1 MPIWVDADA
10 CPVPIREI
18 LCRAATRWQVD
29 TTFIAN
35 HAINLPPSP
44 YIKRRQVPQGFDV
57 ADNDI
62 IDQMETGDLV
72 ITQDIPLA
80 AEAIEKARTCSTRAA
95 RLSPKRISAS
105 AWLCATSWKKCAM
118 LARSPVARRPSA
130 RPTARNSPTSLTAGC
145 NRTPVGDND
154 SILNS
159 RQIRYACR
167 FLAQAERTMTQSS
180 PHTTSSFAALGRL
193 LKYARGYRRQ
203 IITATTC
210 SIINK
215 LFDIAPEILIG
226 IAIDVV
232 VNKEESFVA
241 GLGFETAQEQITILA
256 VLTFFIWAGESI
268 FEYLFQILWR
278 NLAQRLQSDLRQD
291 AYEHAQKLDMSFFE
305 ARSSGQLVATMN
317 DDVNQLERF
326 LDGGANAMIQ
336 VVVTVVAVGAVFFV
350 LSPLIALLAFTP
362 IPLIIWGAFYFQ
374 RKAGPLYADVREKVG
389 DLSSRLANNL
399 GGIATI
405 KSFTAENREAERL
418 KASSEAYVDANRRAI
433 RISSAFIPVIRM
445 AILAGFLA
453 TFTVGGMM
461 ALEGSLNVGAYG
473 VLVFLTQ
480 RLLWPLTGLAEVID
494 LLDRAMA
501 STRRILDLLAEP
513 VHVRD
518 ESGKTL
524 EQPVKG
530 EVTFEGVSF
539 HYPSSG
545 AGIDDISVAVPAG
558 NTLALVG
565 ATGSGKSTLIKLLLR
580 FYDPTGGQIRID
592 GQPIQSVS
600 LKSLR
605 EAIGLVSQDVYLFE
619 GSIRDN
625 LAYGSPGA
633 SDEQIIEAARTA
645 EAWSFI
651 EALPEGLATAVG
663 ERGVRLS
670 GGQRQR
676 LSLARA
682 LLKDPPILV
691 LDEATS
697 AVDNETE
704 AAIQR
709 SLKRIG
715 HNRTV
720 IMIAHRLSTIVDAD
734 TIAVVAGGRIL
745 ESGRHEELLE
755 NNGPYSAQW
764 RVQTGQA

>member
-1 MPIWVDADA
+1 M
-10 CPVPIREI
+10 
-18 LCRAATRWQVD
+18 T
-29 TTFIAN
+29 
-35 HAINLPPSP
+35 
-44 YIKRRQVPQGFDV
+44 
-57 ADNDI
+57 
-62 IDQMETGDLV
+62 
-72 ITQDIPLA
+72 
-80 AEAIEKARTCSTRAA
+80 TRA
-95 RLSPKRISAS
+95 
-105 AWLCATSWKKCAM
+105 
-118 LARSPVARRPSA
+118 
-130 RPTARNSPTSLTAGC
+130 
-145 NRTPVGDND
+145 
-154 SILNS
+154 
-159 RQIRYACR
+159 Q
-167 FLAQAERTMTQSS
+167 
-180 PHTTSSFAALGRL
+180 HTSSFAALGRL
-193 LKYARGYRRQ
+193 LRYARGYRRQ
-203 IITATTC
+203 IIAATTC

-226 IAIDVV
+226 VAIDVV
-232 VNKEESFVA
+232 VNQEESFVA

-256 VLTFFIWAGESI
+256 VLTFFIWAGESL

-291 AYEHAQKLDMSFFE
+291 AYEHAQRLDMSFFE
-305 ARSSGQLVATMN
+305 ANSSGQLVATMN

-336 VVVTVVAVGAVFFV
+336 VAVTVVAVGAVFFV

-405 KSFTAENREAERL
+405 KSFTAEQREAKRL
-418 KASSEAYVDANRRAI
+418 KDASEAYVDANRRAI

-494 LLDRAMA
+494 LFERAMA

-513 VHVRD
+513 VNVRD
-518 ESGKTL
+518 DAGKSL
-524 EQPVKG
+524 EQPVRGK
-530 EVTFEGVSF
+530 VSF
-539 HYPSSG
+539 NQVSFRYAGSG
-545 AGIDDISVAVPAG
+545 AGIQDITLNVPAG

-580 FYDPTGGQIRID
+580 FYDPSHGDIRID
-592 GQPIQSVS
+592 GQPIRGVS

-605 EAIGLVSQDVYLFE
+605 DAIGLVSQDVYLFE

-625 LAYGSPGA
+625 LAYGKPDA
-633 SDEQIIEAARTA
+633 SEEEIIDAARTA

-651 EALPEGLATAVG
+651 EALPEGLDTPVG
-663 ERGVRLS
+663 ERGIRLS

-682 LLKDPPILV
+682 LLKNPPILV

-709 SLKRIG
+709 SLRRIG

-734 TIAVVAGGRIL
+734 TIAVVENGRIV
-745 ESGRHEELLE
+745 EEGDHNSLIH
-755 NNGPYSAQW
+755 NNGAYAAQW

>member
-1 MPIWVDADA
+1 M
-10 CPVPIREI
+10 
-18 LCRAATRWQVD
+18 
-29 TTFIAN
+29 
-35 HAINLPPSP
+35 
-44 YIKRRQVPQGFDV
+44 
-57 ADNDI
+57 
-62 IDQMETGDLV
+62 
-72 ITQDIPLA
+72 
-80 AEAIEKARTCSTRAA
+80 
-95 RLSPKRISAS
+95 
-105 AWLCATSWKKCAM
+105 
-118 LARSPVARRPSA
+118 
-130 RPTARNSPTSLTAGC
+130 
-145 NRTPVGDND
+145 
-154 SILNS
+154 
-159 RQIRYACR
+159 
-167 FLAQAERTMTQSS
+167 SS
-180 PHTTSSFAALGRL
+180 HSHKTTSSFAALARL
-193 LKYARGYRRQ
+193 LRYARGYRRQ
-203 IITATTC
+203 IIAATTC

-226 IAIDVV
+226 VAIDVV
-232 VNKEESFVA
+232 VNQEESFVA

-256 VLTFFIWAGESI
+256 VLTFFIWAGESL

-291 AYEHAQKLDMSFFE
+291 AYEHAQRLDMSFFE

-336 VVVTVVAVGAVFFV
+336 VLVTVVAVGAVFFV

-405 KSFTAENREAERL
+405 KSFTAEQREAKRL
-418 KASSEAYVDANRRAI
+418 KESSEAYVEANRRAI

-494 LLDRAMA
+494 LFERAMA

-518 ESGKTL
+518 EGGKAL
-524 EQPVKG
+524 EEPVKG
-530 EVTFEGVSF
+530 DVELDKVSF

-545 AGIDDISVAVPAG
+545 AGIRDISLTVPAG

-580 FYDPTGGQIRID
+580 FYDPSNGEIRID
-592 GQPIQSVS
+592 GQPIRDLS
-600 LKSLR
+600 LNSLR
-605 EAIGLVSQDVYLFE
+605 GSIGLVSQDVYLFE
-619 GSIRDN
+619 GTIREN
-625 LAYGSPGA
+625 LAYGNPA
-633 SDEQIIEAARTA
+633 ATDADIIDAAKTA

-651 EALPEGLATAVG
+651 EALPEGLDTPVG

-734 TIAVVAGGRIL
+734 SIAVIEGGKVL
-745 ESGRHEELLE
+745 EQGTHRELLE
-755 NNGPYSAQW
+755 QDGAYANQW
-764 RVQTGQA
+764 RVQTGQIQAAV

>member
-1 MPIWVDADA
+1 MS
-10 CPVPIREI
+10 E
-18 LCRAATRWQVD
+18 
-29 TTFIAN
+29 
-35 HAINLPPSP
+35 PSH
-44 YIKRRQVPQGFDV
+44 K
-57 ADNDI
+57 
-62 IDQMETGDLV
+62 
-72 ITQDIPLA
+72 
-80 AEAIEKARTCSTRAA
+80 
-95 RLSPKRISAS
+95 
-105 AWLCATSWKKCAM
+105 
-118 LARSPVARRPSA
+118 
-130 RPTARNSPTSLTAGC
+130 
-145 NRTPVGDND
+145 
-154 SILNS
+154 
-159 RQIRYACR
+159 
-167 FLAQAERTMTQSS
+167 
-180 PHTTSSFAALGRL
+180 TTSSFAALGRL
-193 LKYARGYRRQ
+193 LRYARGYRRQ
-203 IITATTC
+203 IIAATTC
-210 SIINK
+210 SVINK

-226 IAIDVV
+226 VAIDVV
-232 VNKEESFVA
+232 VNQEESFVA

-256 VLTFFIWAGESI
+256 ILTFFIWAGESI
-268 FEYLFQILWR
+268 FEYLFQVLWR

-336 VVVTVVAVGAVFFV
+336 VLVTVVAVGAVFFV

-362 IPLIIWGAFYFQ
+362 IPLIVWGAFYFQ

-405 KSFTAENREAERL
+405 KSFTSEQREAERL
-418 KASSEAYVDANRRAI
+418 KASSEAYVEANRKAI

-494 LLDRAMA
+494 LFERAMA

-518 ESGKTL
+518 TSDTSL
-524 EQPVKG
+524 AQPVRG
-530 EVTFEGVSF
+530 EVTFRNVSF

-545 AGIDDISVAVPAG
+545 AGIEDISVEVPAG

-580 FYDPTGGQIRID
+580 FYDPTGGAIRID

-605 EAIGLVSQDVYLFE
+605 QAIGLVSQDVYLFE

-625 LAYGSPGA
+625 LAYGFPGA
-633 SDEQIIEAARTA
+633 NDEQIIEAAKTA

-651 EALPEGLATAVG
+651 EALPEGLSTAVG

-734 TIAVVAGGRIL
+734 TIAVVDAGRIV
-745 ESGRHEELLE
+745 ESGRHEDLLQAE
-755 NNGPYSAQW
+755 GAYAAQW
-764 RVQTGQA
+764 RVQTGQV

>member
-1 MPIWVDADA
+1 M
-10 CPVPIREI
+10 
-18 LCRAATRWQVD
+18 T
-29 TTFIAN
+29 
-35 HAINLPPSP
+35 
-44 YIKRRQVPQGFDV
+44 
-57 ADNDI
+57 
-62 IDQMETGDLV
+62 
-72 ITQDIPLA
+72 
-80 AEAIEKARTCSTRAA
+80 TRA
-95 RLSPKRISAS
+95 
-105 AWLCATSWKKCAM
+105 
-118 LARSPVARRPSA
+118 
-130 RPTARNSPTSLTAGC
+130 
-145 NRTPVGDND
+145 
-154 SILNS
+154 
-159 RQIRYACR
+159 Q
-167 FLAQAERTMTQSS
+167 
-180 PHTTSSFAALGRL
+180 HTSSFAALGRL
-193 LKYARGYRRQ
+193 LRYARGYRRQ
-203 IITATTC
+203 IIAATTC

-226 IAIDVV
+226 VAIDVV
-232 VNKEESFVA
+232 VNQEESFVA

-256 VLTFFIWAGESI
+256 VLTFFIWAGESL

-291 AYEHAQKLDMSFFE
+291 AYEHAQRLDMSFFE
-305 ARSSGQLVATMN
+305 ANSSGQLVATMN

-336 VVVTVVAVGAVFFV
+336 VAVTVVAVGAVFFV

-374 RKAGPLYADVREKVG
+374 RKASPLYADVREKVG

-405 KSFTAENREAERL
+405 KSFTAEQREAKRL
-418 KASSEAYVDANRRAI
+418 KDASEAYVDANRRAI

-494 LLDRAMA
+494 LFERAMA

-513 VHVRD
+513 VNVRD
-518 ESGKTL
+518 DAGKSL
-524 EQPVKG
+524 EQPVRGK
-530 EVTFEGVSF
+530 VSF
-539 HYPSSG
+539 NQVSFRYAGSG
-545 AGIDDISVAVPAG
+545 AGIQDITLSVPAG

-580 FYDPTGGQIRID
+580 FYDPSHGDIRID
-592 GQPIQSVS
+592 GQPIRGVS

-605 EAIGLVSQDVYLFE
+605 DAIGLVSQDVYLFE

-625 LAYGSPGA
+625 LAYGKPDA
-633 SDEQIIEAARTA
+633 SEEEIIDAARTA

-651 EALPEGLATAVG
+651 EALPEGLDTPVG
-663 ERGVRLS
+663 ERGIRLS

-682 LLKDPPILV
+682 LLKNPPILV

-734 TIAVVAGGRIL
+734 TIAVVENGRIV
-745 ESGRHEELLE
+745 EEGDHDSLTR
-755 NNGPYSAQW
+755 NNGAYAAQW

>member
-1 MPIWVDADA
+1 M
-10 CPVPIREI
+10 
-18 LCRAATRWQVD
+18 
-29 TTFIAN
+29 
-35 HAINLPPSP
+35 
-44 YIKRRQVPQGFDV
+44 
-57 ADNDI
+57 
-62 IDQMETGDLV
+62 
-72 ITQDIPLA
+72 
-80 AEAIEKARTCSTRAA
+80 
-95 RLSPKRISAS
+95 
-105 AWLCATSWKKCAM
+105 ATS
-118 LARSPVARRPSA
+118 S
-130 RPTARNSPTSLTAGC
+130 
-145 NRTPVGDND
+145 
-154 SILNS
+154 
-159 RQIRYACR
+159 Q
-167 FLAQAERTMTQSS
+167 
-180 PHTTSSFAALGRL
+180 HTSSFAALGRL
-193 LKYARGYRRQ
+193 LRYARGYRRR
-203 IITATTC
+203 IIAATTC
-210 SIINK
+210 SVINK

-226 IAIDVV
+226 VAIDVV
-232 VNKEESFVA
+232 VNQEQSFVA
-241 GLGFETAQEQITILA
+241 RLGFETAQQQITILA
-256 VLTFFIWAGESI
+256 VLTFFIWAGESL
-268 FEYLFQILWR
+268 FEYLYQILWR

-291 AYEHAQKLDMSFFE
+291 AYEHAQRLDMSFFE

-374 RKAGPLYADVREKVG
+374 CKAGPLYADVREKVG

-405 KSFTAENREAERL
+405 KSFTAELREARRL
-418 KASSEAYVDANRRAI
+418 KQASEAYVEANRQAI

-461 ALEGSLNVGAYG
+461 ALNGDLNVGAYG

-480 RLLWPLTGLAEVID
+480 RLLWPLTGLAEIID
-494 LLDRAMA
+494 LFERAMA

-513 VHVRD
+513 VNVRD
-518 ESGKTL
+518 QAGKDL
-524 EQPVKG
+524 EQPVQG
-530 EVTFEGVSF
+530 RVEFDHVGF
-539 HYPSSG
+539 HYASSG
-545 AGIDDISVAVPAG
+545 AGVNGISLEVPAG

-580 FYDPTGGQIRID
+580 FYDPTHGEIRLD
-592 GQPIQSVS
+592 GQAIRNVS

-605 EAIGLVSQDVYLFE
+605 DAIGLVSQDVYLFE

-625 LAYGSPGA
+625 LAYGKPEA
-633 SDEQIIEAARTA
+633 TDEEIIEAARTA

-651 EALPEGLATAVG
+651 SQLPQGLDTPVG

-682 LLKDPPILV
+682 LLKDPPVLV

-709 SLKRIG
+709 SLRRIG

-734 TIAVVAGGRIL
+734 NIAVIDGGQVV
-745 ESGRHEELLE
+745 EQGDHKTLLAL
-755 NNGPYSAQW
+755 NGAYAAQW
-764 RVQTGQA
+764 RVQTGQVNNADI

>member
-1 MPIWVDADA
+1 M
-10 CPVPIREI
+10 
-18 LCRAATRWQVD
+18 
-29 TTFIAN
+29 
-35 HAINLPPSP
+35 
-44 YIKRRQVPQGFDV
+44 
-57 ADNDI
+57 
-62 IDQMETGDLV
+62 
-72 ITQDIPLA
+72 
-80 AEAIEKARTCSTRAA
+80 
-95 RLSPKRISAS
+95 
-105 AWLCATSWKKCAM
+105 
-118 LARSPVARRPSA
+118 
-130 RPTARNSPTSLTAGC
+130 
-145 NRTPVGDND
+145 
-154 SILNS
+154 
-159 RQIRYACR
+159 
-167 FLAQAERTMTQSS
+167 SS
-180 PHTTSSFAALGRL
+180 HSHQTTSSFAALARL
-193 LKYARGYRRQ
+193 LRYARGYRRQ
-203 IITATTC
+203 IIAATTC

-226 IAIDVV
+226 VAIDVV
-232 VNKEESFVA
+232 VNQEESFVA

-256 VLTFFIWAGESI
+256 VLTFFIWAGESL

-291 AYEHAQKLDMSFFE
+291 AYEHAQRLDMSFFE

-336 VVVTVVAVGAVFFV
+336 VLVTVVAVGAVFFV

-405 KSFTAENREAERL
+405 KSFTAEQREAKRL
-418 KASSEAYVDANRRAI
+418 KESSEAYVEANRRAI

-461 ALEGSLNVGAYG
+461 ALEGNLNVGAYG

-494 LLDRAMA
+494 LFERAMA

-518 ESGKTL
+518 EGGKAL
-524 EQPVKG
+524 AEPVKG
-530 EVTFEGVSF
+530 DVELDKVSF

-545 AGIDDISVAVPAG
+545 TGIRDISLTVPAG

-580 FYDPTGGQIRID
+580 FYDPSNGQIRID
-592 GQPIQSVS
+592 GQPIRDLS
-600 LKSLR
+600 LQSLR
-605 EAIGLVSQDVYLFE
+605 GAIGLVSQDVYLFE
-619 GSIRDN
+619 GTIREN
-625 LAYGSPGA
+625 LAYGNPAA
-633 SDEQIIEAARTA
+633 SDTEIIDAAKTA

-651 EALPEGLATAVG
+651 EALPEGMNTPVG

-682 LLKDPPILV
+682 LLKNPPILV

-734 TIAVVAGGRIL
+734 SIAVIEGGKVL
-745 ESGRHEELLE
+745 EQGTHRELLDQDGAYA
-755 NNGPYSAQW
+755 NQW
-764 RVQTGQA
+764 RVQTGQIQAAI

>member
-1 MPIWVDADA
+1 M
-10 CPVPIREI
+10 
-18 LCRAATRWQVD
+18 
-29 TTFIAN
+29 
-35 HAINLPPSP
+35 
-44 YIKRRQVPQGFDV
+44 
-57 ADNDI
+57 
-62 IDQMETGDLV
+62 
-72 ITQDIPLA
+72 
-80 AEAIEKARTCSTRAA
+80 
-95 RLSPKRISAS
+95 
-105 AWLCATSWKKCAM
+105 
-118 LARSPVARRPSA
+118 
-130 RPTARNSPTSLTAGC
+130 
-145 NRTPVGDND
+145 
-154 SILNS
+154 
-159 RQIRYACR
+159 
-167 FLAQAERTMTQSS
+167 SS
-180 PHTTSSFAALGRL
+180 HSHKTTSSFAALARL
-193 LKYARGYRRQ
+193 LRYARGYRRQ

-226 IAIDVV
+226 VAIDVV
-232 VNKEESFVA
+232 VNQEESFVA

-256 VLTFFIWAGESI
+256 VLTFFIWAGESL

-291 AYEHAQKLDMSFFE
+291 AYEHAQRLDMSFFE

-405 KSFTAENREAERL
+405 KSFTAEQREAKRL
-418 KASSEAYVDANRRAI
+418 KESSEAYVEANRRAI

-494 LLDRAMA
+494 LFERAMA

-518 ESGKTL
+518 EGGKAL
-524 EQPVKG
+524 QEPVKG
-530 EVTFEGVSF
+530 NVELEKVSF

-545 AGIDDISVAVPAG
+545 AGIRDISLTVPAG

-580 FYDPTGGQIRID
+580 FYDPSHGEIRID
-592 GQPIQSVS
+592 GQPIRDLS

-605 EAIGLVSQDVYLFE
+605 GAIGLVSQDVYLFE
-619 GSIRDN
+619 GTIREN
-625 LAYGSPGA
+625 LAYGNPAA
-633 SDEQIIEAARTA
+633 SDAEITDAAKTA

-651 EALPEGLATAVG
+651 EALPEGLDTPVG

-682 LLKDPPILV
+682 LLKNPPILV

-734 TIAVVAGGRIL
+734 SIAVIEGGKVL
-745 ESGRHEELLE
+745 EQGTHRELLDQDGAYA
-755 NNGPYSAQW
+755 NQW
-764 RVQTGQA
+764 RVQTGQIQAAV

>member
-1 MPIWVDADA
+1 M
-10 CPVPIREI
+10 
-18 LCRAATRWQVD
+18 
-29 TTFIAN
+29 
-35 HAINLPPSP
+35 S
-44 YIKRRQVPQGFDV
+44 
-57 ADNDI
+57 
-62 IDQMETGDLV
+62 
-72 ITQDIPLA
+72 
-80 AEAIEKARTCSTRAA
+80 ST
-95 RLSPKRISAS
+95 SH
-105 AWLCATSWKKCAM
+105 
-118 LARSPVARRPSA
+118 
-130 RPTARNSPTSLTAGC
+130 N
-145 NRTPVGDND
+145 
-154 SILNS
+154 
-159 RQIRYACR
+159 
-167 FLAQAERTMTQSS
+167 
-180 PHTTSSFAALGRL
+180 TTSSFAALARL
-193 LKYARGYRRQ
+193 LRYARGYRRQ
-203 IITATTC
+203 IIAAATC
-210 SIINK
+210 SVINK

-226 IAIDVV
+226 VAIDVV
-232 VNKEESFVA
+232 VNKEASFVA

-256 VLTFFIWAGESI
+256 ILTFFIWAGESL

-291 AYEHAQKLDMSFFE
+291 AYEHAQRLDMSFFE

-336 VVVTVVAVGAVFFV
+336 VVVTVIAVGAVFFV

-405 KSFTAENREAERL
+405 KSFTAETREARRL
-418 KASSEAYVDANRRAI
+418 KESSEAYVEANRRAI
-433 RISSAFIPVIRM
+433 RISSAFIPIIRM

-461 ALEGSLNVGAYG
+461 ALSGDLNVGAYG

-494 LLDRAMA
+494 LFERAMA
-501 STRRILDLLAEP
+501 STRRILDLLSEP

-518 ESGKTL
+518 AAGKAL
-524 EQPVKG
+524 SEPVQG
-530 EVTFEGVSF
+530 EVTLNKVSF

-545 AGIDDISVAVPAG
+545 AGICDIDLHVPAG

-580 FYDPTGGQIRID
+580 FYDPSHGDIRID
-592 GQPIQSVS
+592 GQPIQGIS

-605 EAIGLVSQDVYLFE
+605 NAIGLVSQDVYLFE

-625 LAYGSPGA
+625 LTYGKPDA
-633 SDEQIIEAARTA
+633 SDSEIIDAAKTA

-651 EALPEGLATAVG
+651 EALPDGLDTPVG
-663 ERGVRLS
+663 ERGIRLS

-682 LLKDPPILV
+682 LLKNPPILV

-734 TIAVVAGGRIL
+734 TIAVVDAGTVV
-745 ESGRHEELLE
+745 ESGTHQQLL
-755 NNGPYSAQW
+755 GHDGAYAAQW
-764 RVQTGQA
+764 RVQTGQV

>member
-1 MPIWVDADA
+1 M
-10 CPVPIREI
+10 
-18 LCRAATRWQVD
+18 
-29 TTFIAN
+29 
-35 HAINLPPSP
+35 
-44 YIKRRQVPQGFDV
+44 
-57 ADNDI
+57 
-62 IDQMETGDLV
+62 
-72 ITQDIPLA
+72 
-80 AEAIEKARTCSTRAA
+80 
-95 RLSPKRISAS
+95 
-105 AWLCATSWKKCAM
+105 ATS
-118 LARSPVARRPSA
+118 S
-130 RPTARNSPTSLTAGC
+130 
-145 NRTPVGDND
+145 
-154 SILNS
+154 
-159 RQIRYACR
+159 Q
-167 FLAQAERTMTQSS
+167 
-180 PHTTSSFAALGRL
+180 HTSSFAALGRL
-193 LKYARGYRRQ
+193 LRYARGYRRR
-203 IITATTC
+203 IIAATTC
-210 SIINK
+210 SVINK

-226 IAIDVV
+226 VAIDVV
-232 VNKEESFVA
+232 VNQEQSFVA
-241 GLGFETAQEQITILA
+241 RLGFETAQQQITILA
-256 VLTFFIWAGESI
+256 VLTFFIWAGESL
-268 FEYLFQILWR
+268 FEYLYQILWR

-291 AYEHAQKLDMSFFE
+291 AYEHAQRLDMSFFE

-336 VVVTVVAVGAVFFV
+336 VAVTVVAVGAVFFV

-405 KSFTAENREAERL
+405 KSFTAELREARRL
-418 KASSEAYVDANRRAI
+418 KQASEAYVEANRQAI

-461 ALEGSLNVGAYG
+461 ALNGDLNVGAYG

-494 LLDRAMA
+494 LFERAMA

-513 VHVRD
+513 VNVRD
-518 ESGKTL
+518 QAGKDL
-524 EQPVKG
+524 EQPVQG
-530 EVTFEGVSF
+530 RVAFDQVGF
-539 HYPSSG
+539 HYASSG
-545 AGIDDISVAVPAG
+545 AGVNGISLEVPAG

-580 FYDPTGGQIRID
+580 FYDPTHGEIRLD
-592 GQPIQSVS
+592 GQAIQDVS

-605 EAIGLVSQDVYLFE
+605 DAIGLVSQDVYLFE

-625 LAYGSPGA
+625 LAYGKPEA
-633 SDEQIIEAARTA
+633 TDEEIIEAARTA

-651 EALPEGLATAVG
+651 SQLPQGLDTPVG

-682 LLKDPPILV
+682 LLKDPPVLV

-709 SLKRIG
+709 SLRRIG

-734 TIAVVAGGRIL
+734 NIAVIDGGQVV
-745 ESGRHEELLE
+745 EQGDHKTLLALD
-755 NNGPYSAQW
+755 GAYAAQW
-764 RVQTGQA
+764 RVQTGQVNNADT

>member
-1 MPIWVDADA
+1 M
-10 CPVPIREI
+10 
-18 LCRAATRWQVD
+18 T
-29 TTFIAN
+29 
-35 HAINLPPSP
+35 
-44 YIKRRQVPQGFDV
+44 V
-57 ADNDI
+57 A
-62 IDQMETGDLV
+62 
-72 ITQDIPLA
+72 
-80 AEAIEKARTCSTRAA
+80 
-95 RLSPKRISAS
+95 
-105 AWLCATSWKKCAM
+105 
-118 LARSPVARRPSA
+118 
-130 RPTARNSPTSLTAGC
+130 
-145 NRTPVGDND
+145 
-154 SILNS
+154 
-159 RQIRYACR
+159 
-167 FLAQAERTMTQSS
+167 QSHS
-180 PHTTSSFAALGRL
+180 NTSFAALSRL
-193 LKYARGYRRQ
+193 IRYARGYRRV
-203 IITATTC
+203 IIQATVC
-210 SIINK
+210 SVINK

-226 IAIDVV
+226 VAIDVV
-232 VNKEESFVA
+232 VNQQDSFVA
-241 GLGFETAQEQITILA
+241 SLGIESAHDQIMVLG
-256 VLTFFIWAGESI
+256 VLTFFIWAGESL
-268 FEYLFQILWR
+268 FEYLYQILWR

-291 AYEHAQKLDMSFFE
+291 AYEHAQRLDMDFFE
-305 ARSSGQLVATMN
+305 SRSSGQLVATMN

-336 VVVTVVAVGAVFFV
+336 VLVTVVAVGAVFFV

-389 DLSSRLANNL
+389 DLASRLANNL

-405 KSFTAENREAERL
+405 KSFTAEDREARRL
-418 KASSEAYVDANRRAI
+418 RASSEAYVDANRRAI
-433 RISSAFIPVIRM
+433 RVSSAFIPVIRM

-453 TFTVGGMM
+453 TFLVGGVM
-461 ALEGSLNVGAYG
+461 ALNGSLNVGAYG

-494 LLDRAMA
+494 LFERAMA
-501 STRRILDLLAEP
+501 STRRILDLLEEP
-513 VHVRD
+513 IRMPDTADRPLV
-518 ESGKTL
+518 
-524 EQPVKG
+524 QPVAGK
-530 EVTFEGVSF
+530 VSF
-539 HYPSSG
+539 DHVSFRYPSSG
-545 AGIDDISVAVPAG
+545 AGLDGVDLRVEAG

-580 FYDPTGGQIRID
+580 FYDPSEGDIRVDDQSIR
-592 GQPIQSVS
+592 SVS
-600 LKSLR
+600 LRSLR
-605 EAIGLVSQDVYLFE
+605 EAIGLVSQDVFLFE

-633 SDEQIIEAARTA
+633 SDEQIIDAARTA
-645 EAWSFI
+645 EAWEFI
-651 EALPEGLATAVG
+651 AALPEGLSSPVG
-663 ERGVRLS
+663 ERGIRLS

-734 TIAVVAGGRIL
+734 TIAVIDNGTVI
-745 ESGRHEELLE
+745 ESGTHASLLAR
-755 NNGPYSAQW
+755 NGAYAAQW
-764 RVQTGQA
+764 QVQTGQADAGRA

>member
-1 MPIWVDADA
+1 MS
-10 CPVPIREI
+10 
-18 LCRAATRWQVD
+18 QH
-29 TTFIAN
+29 F
-35 HAINLPPSP
+35 S
-44 YIKRRQVPQGFDV
+44 K
-57 ADNDI
+57 
-62 IDQMETGDLV
+62 
-72 ITQDIPLA
+72 
-80 AEAIEKARTCSTRAA
+80 
-95 RLSPKRISAS
+95 
-105 AWLCATSWKKCAM
+105 
-118 LARSPVARRPSA
+118 
-130 RPTARNSPTSLTAGC
+130 
-145 NRTPVGDND
+145 
-154 SILNS
+154 
-159 RQIRYACR
+159 
-167 FLAQAERTMTQSS
+167 
-180 PHTTSSFAALGRL
+180 TTSSFAALGRL
-193 LKYARGYRRQ
+193 LRYARGYRRQ
-203 IITATTC
+203 IVAATTC

-232 VNKEESFVA
+232 VNQEESFVA
-241 GLGFETAQEQITILA
+241 SLGIESARDQIL
-256 VLTFFIWAGESI
+256 VLGGLTFFIWAGESL
-268 FEYLFQILWR
+268 FEYLYQILWR

-336 VVVTVVAVGAVFFV
+336 VLVTVVAVGAVFFV

-405 KSFTAENREAERL
+405 KSFTAEQREAERL
-418 KASSEAYVDANRRAI
+418 KVSSEAYVEANRKAI

-453 TFTVGGMM
+453 TFTVGGTM

-480 RLLWPLTGLAEVID
+480 RLLWPLTGLATVID
-494 LLDRAMA
+494 LFERAMA
-501 STRRILDLLAEP
+501 STRRILNLLAEP

-518 ESGKTL
+518 ETGETL
-524 EQPVKG
+524 STPVAG
-530 EVTFEGVSF
+530 EVTFDGISF
-539 HYPSSG
+539 RYPSSG
-545 AGIDDISVAVPAG
+545 AGIENTSLQVSAG

-580 FYDPTGGQIRID
+580 FYDPTAGEIRID
-592 GQPIQSVS
+592 GQPIPSVS

-605 EAIGLVSQDVYLFE
+605 GAIGLVSQDVYLFD

-625 LAYGSPGA
+625 LAYGLPGA
-633 SDEQIIEAARTA
+633 TDEQIIEAARTA
-645 EAWSFI
+645 EAWGFI
-651 EALPEGLATAVG
+651 EALPQGLDSPVG

-734 TIAVVAGGRIL
+734 TIAVIEAGQVV
-745 ESGRHEELLE
+745 ESGNHDKLLA
-755 NNGPYSAQW
+755 NNGAYAAQW
-764 RVQTGQA
+764 RVQTGQAG

>member
-1 MPIWVDADA
+1 MS
-10 CPVPIREI
+10 E
-18 LCRAATRWQVD
+18 
-29 TTFIAN
+29 
-35 HAINLPPSP
+35 PSH
-44 YIKRRQVPQGFDV
+44 K
-57 ADNDI
+57 
-62 IDQMETGDLV
+62 
-72 ITQDIPLA
+72 
-80 AEAIEKARTCSTRAA
+80 
-95 RLSPKRISAS
+95 
-105 AWLCATSWKKCAM
+105 
-118 LARSPVARRPSA
+118 
-130 RPTARNSPTSLTAGC
+130 
-145 NRTPVGDND
+145 
-154 SILNS
+154 
-159 RQIRYACR
+159 
-167 FLAQAERTMTQSS
+167 
-180 PHTTSSFAALGRL
+180 TTSSFAALGRL
-193 LKYARGYRRQ
+193 LRYARGYRRK
-203 IITATTC
+203 IIAAATC
-210 SIINK
+210 SVINK

-226 IAIDVV
+226 VAIDVV
-232 VNKEESFVA
+232 VNQEESFVA

-268 FEYLFQILWR
+268 FEYLYQILWR

-362 IPLIIWGAFYFQ
+362 IPLIVWGAFYFQ

-405 KSFTAENREAERL
+405 KSFTAEKREAERL
-418 KASSEAYVDANRRAI
+418 KASSEAYVEANRRAI

-461 ALEGSLNVGAYG
+461 ALEGNLNVGAYG

-494 LLDRAMA
+494 LFERAMA

-513 VHVRD
+513 VHVKD
-518 ESGKTL
+518 DASKIL

-530 EVTFEGVSF
+530 EVSFEEVSF

-545 AGIDDISVAVPAG
+545 AGIDNISVHVPAG

-625 LAYGSPGA
+625 LAYGFPGA
-633 SDEQIIEAARTA
+633 SDEQIIEAAKTA

-651 EALPEGLATAVG
+651 EALPEGLSTAVG

-734 TIAVVAGGRIL
+734 TIAVVDGGRIV
-745 ESGRHEELLE
+745 ESGRHEDLLE
-755 NNGPYSAQW
+755 SNGAYTAQW